1 MSQAV
6 EIYEETSLPN
16 PLDSVEDVL
25 SDNNW
30 IYSRMNNEE
39 LIVDVAGSVFSYRI
53 FFIWQEHMNGLQ
65 IMCQYDKEV
74 ADNNME
80 LAAESVMQL
89 NRSLWM
95 GHFEINAQKNA
106 PCFRYTTILHDRK
119 NKDHVYNNI
128 NDIVDICLAQCE
140 QHQGVFQMLCATDTL
155 DIRSLS
161 LAMMETVGES

>member
-6 EIYEETSLPN
+6 EIYEEQSLPN

-30 IYSRMNNEE
+30 IYSRMNNDE

-65 IMCQYDKEV
+65 IMCQYDKPV
-74 ADNNME
+74 TDNNLE
-80 LAAESVMQL
+80 LAAESLMQL

-95 GHFEINAQKNA
+95 GHFEINAQKKS
-106 PCFRYTTILHDRK
+106 PCFRYTCLLQDRK
-119 NKDHVYNNI
+119 NREHMYNNV

-140 QHQGVFQMLCATDTL
+140 QHQGVFQMLCADDPL